1 MLKERLKEM
10 DIRITEL
17 SEYLHISRPTMYKF
31 IECYDSKQFKAI
43 NQEVL
48 KLFNYI
54 AENELIGKRGVI
66 TYILNMN
73 VSQEFSDNAEI
84 KAIEFL
90 KNNPDSKKSKFIKEC
105 VTSETF
111 DKIIFYLIDI
121 LPVLHKSN
129 PDSKEEK
136 LIAPY
141 KELLNKIQNF
151 EI

>member
-121 LPVLHKSN
+121 LPVLHKSK